1 MPYDTAE
8 HASWNRRNWV
18 MWWTHLCKH
27 LVKPLERSIKM
38 DFNPAWCTS
47 YILTMIFCSPTLHKT
62 HSDSA
67 HFSKVIHCLKAMVDR
82 LAEQSCKLLIIKYFK
97 GTPRRYFAHCG
108 RMKAMVV
115 VAIPALYEDATVTKT
130 FSKYFPSNVVQV
142 NSWNIP
148 SDVNNIL
155 SHNLGRQKARQSKAS
170 VNILHSS
177 YYTITCYLR
186 WELLLYTQWLHE
198 AWLVHCWNKHP
209 SHQLST
215 WIKGL
220 SYKCQA
226 IYTSP
231 L

>member
-155 SHNLGRQKARQSKAS
+155 SHNLGRQKARM
-170 VNILHSS
+170 
-177 YYTITCYLR
+177 T
-186 WELLLYTQWLHE
+186 
-198 AWLVHCWNKHP
+198 NK
-209 SHQLST
+209 
-215 WIKGL
+215 K
-220 SYKCQA
+220 KKKKV
-226 IYTSP
+226 
-231 L
+231 